1 MLKYFDVVEMA
12 LQLEVVDLDTEE
24 VLGAVVIQRGERDS
38 KTDGEYDQRLDF
50 AEFLDVVGEYADRV
64 RCRFDNGKLPR
75 EEWIDCAAQPGQA
88 AARVATLGELTQR

>member
-12 LQLEVVDLDTEE
+12 LQLEVVDLETEE
-24 VLGAVVIQRGERDS
+24 LLGAIVIQRGERDS
-38 KTDGEYDQRLDF
+38 KTAGNYDQRLDF

-75 EEWIDCAAQPGQA
+75 EEWLDCVAQPEQA
-88 AARVATLGELTQR
+88 AARVAALRELAQR